1 MVGITAATGCL
12 TSVNVWSY
20 VNVWIY
26 QQSRWDKEM
35 IMMIEQGEERE
46 VRQRI
51 AESIIAYSNKHHIKH
66 NANMLC
72 VRCDI
77 AAAYSYAAKIALGEG
92 E

>member
-1 MVGITAATGCL
+1 
-12 TSVNVWSY
+12 
-20 VNVWIY
+20 
-26 QQSRWDKEM
+26 
-35 IMMIEQGEERE
+35 MIEKDEERE